1 MGHETGLGG
10 AAMSDRFFI
19 PPGLDETDQGFT
31 QLNVAEYVFPGP
43 VAEAF
48 AFDSGFIDFIQG
60 PYGSGKTTAV
70 FFRCL
75 RRALRMPICLDG
87 WRHYRVIV
95 LRDTYRRMKETAIK
109 SWHKWFPPS
118 VGVWTGGQ
126 DRPSEHVIEF
136 EDLDGVPCRFEIKFA
151 AVGDLDIEDF
161 MGGLETT
168 DLVLNEAN
176 LLNQDVLTY
185 GLGRTGRFP
194 SIKDLPDDLP
204 IRGFP
209 GYTLGNLP
217 PGLKLAQLPPQA
229 LFDHGVFGDCN
240 APEFDSWLLN
250 MQFGD
255 IIDVNNRVLGRTN
268 FYTQPGGRARNA
280 ENLDHLPAGYYDML
294 AAANKHQAWW
304 VSRMID
310 NKPGYSRHG
319 KPVYEEYNDDL
330 HASKVSLR
338 IIPALPLLWGFD
350 AGLHPAALV
359 GQWLPDGQFRILKE
373 FYLGHCGPT
382 RFGDHVKTWLDQNVP
397 ANIKHQAWA
406 DPTAFDGVDKL
417 SGELSWV
424 SIIQNVTGIMINPAP
439 SNEPTIRQD
448 AVRQAMTYMI
458 DGTKPGLL
466 IDPDCKLT
474 RKGMASNYRY
484 VKVQTD
490 IGEGY
495 AEKPKKD
502 EWSNLQDCGQYLMLG
517 ARGKEGV
524 ISKRSGQRPNSG
536 RRHGVVQVKTDFGVF
551 G

>member
-1 MGHETGLGG
+1 
-10 AAMSDRFFI
+10 MSDRFFI
-19 PPGLDETDQGFT
+19 PQGLDEADQGDE
-31 QLNVAEYVFPGP
+31 QIDVANYQFPGP
-43 VAEAF
+43 KAEVF
-48 AFDSGFIDFIQG
+48 AYSSGFIDLIQG

-75 RRALRMPICLDG
+75 RRANAMPICRDG
-87 WRHYRVIV
+87 WRRYRVIV

-118 VGVWTGGQ
+118 VGQWTGGQ
-126 DRPSEHVIEF
+126 DRPSEHVLEF
-136 EDLDGVPCRFEIKFA
+136 EDLDGVPTRFEIKFA

-185 GLGRTGRFP
+185 GLGRTGRYP

-204 IRGFP
+204 IRNFP
-209 GYTLGNLP
+209 GYTLGHLP

-240 APEFDSWLLN
+240 APEFDSWLLQ

-255 IIDVNNRVLGRTN
+255 IIDAGGRVLGRTN
-268 FYTQPGGRARNA
+268 FFVQPGGRSPGA
-280 ENLDHLPAGYYDML
+280 ENLDNLPAGYYDML
-294 AAANKHQAWW
+294 AAANAHQSWW

-319 KPVYEEYNDDL
+319 KPVYEEYNDEL
-330 HASKVSLR
+330 HASKEPLR
-338 IIPALPLLWGFD
+338 IIPSLPLLWAFD
-350 AGLHPAALV
+350 AGLHPAALAA
-359 GQWLPDGQFRILKE
+359 QWLPDGQFRILKE

-382 RFGDHVKTWLDQNVP
+382 RFGEQVRTWMDQHARDVVS
-397 ANIKHQAWA
+397 HRGWS

-417 SGELSWV
+417 SGEQSWV
-424 SIIQNVTGIMINPAP
+424 QIVQAITGIHIEPAP
-439 SNEPTIRQD
+439 SNEPTLRQD

-466 IDPDCKLT
+466 VDPGCKLF
-474 RKGMASNYRY
+474 RKGAASNYRY
-484 VKVQTD
+484 IKIRSD
-490 IGEGY
+490 IGDTF
-495 AEKPKKD
+495 AEKPHKD

-517 ARGKEGV
+517 ARGKAGV
-524 ISKRSGQRPNSG
+524 ISRRTGQRPNAA
-536 RRHGVVQVKTDFGVF
+536 RRGGTVQVKTEFSVF
-551 G
+551 